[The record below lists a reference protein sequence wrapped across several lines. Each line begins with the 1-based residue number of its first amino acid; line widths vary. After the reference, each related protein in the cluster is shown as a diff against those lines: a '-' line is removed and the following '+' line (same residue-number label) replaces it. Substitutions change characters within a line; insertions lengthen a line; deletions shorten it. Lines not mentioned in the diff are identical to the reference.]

1 MLSNKVAIIL
11 IRNKSY
17 LISLRIKTK
26 LTTQTEGFMT
36 ECFPT
41 LKVDQSK
48 LGCVDNL
55 MGKLFETGHFDF
67 LPDGVVVAFLV
78 LVPHVGPGPLRRLSC
93 NRKNHPPVQT
103 QSQLKRFNIN

>member
-36 ECFPT
+36 KCFPT

-48 LGCVDNL
+48 
-55 MGKLFETGHFDF
+55 F
-67 LPDGVVVAFLV
+67 
-78 LVPHVGPGPLRRLSC
+78 
-93 NRKNHPPVQT
+93 
-103 QSQLKRFNIN
+103 